1 MQPRSTLP
9 AAVLEAATAGCELED
24 CAEKAVVLFYVDAAL
39 ANVTNAYLAFST
51 VSDTVLYSEE
61 DFQERAA
68 VFAETL
74 QEVANLNANL
84 TDYFVSCLACPINCL
99 ACLLWLHKVALPC
112 SKTDQ
117 RHNICLLFSSPLT
130 SLLTSLKMR
139 GMD

>member
-1 MQPRSTLP
+1 MPGVGLQGAACYATGRLIAQPLSTLP

-61 DFQERAA
+61 DFEERAA

-84 TDYFVSCLACPINCL
+84 TDYFVSGLPGLPGCLAGQP
-99 ACLLWLHKVALPC
+99 P
-112 SKTDQ
+112 ST
-117 RHNICLLFSSPLT
+117 
-130 SLLTSLKMR
+130 
-139 GMD
+139 G